1 MRYLHIANAR
11 VINPQTQT
19 DEVTDVFVADGRIAT
34 VGRRPDAGEIE
45 HTIDATGQWLM
56 PGLIDL
62 GGHLPRLR
70 LGRSVT
76 DSVAFL
82 GRPLAPDGAGG
93 VENALQ
99 QRRLAAEIRPY
110 NCRDTRPGWIFGG
123 H

>member
-34 VGRRPDAGEIE
+34 LGRRPDAGEIE
-45 HTIDATGQWLM
+45 HTIDATGQWLI

-62 GGHLPRLR
+62 GGHGELLESDIA
-70 LGRSVT
+70 G
-76 DSVAFL
+76 AF
-82 GRPLAPDGAGG
+82 P
-93 VENALQ
+93 E
-99 QRRLAAEIRPY
+99 AA
-110 NCRDTRPGWIFGG
+110 